1 MGIVLVI
8 YLFLTVLFVTLLFS
22 LVFKNAGP
30 WNNPMLFFI
39 VLLMTVWTIYLWT
52 NRITAASG
60 SLPYVYIAILTL
72 LIALILA
79 ASRTT
84 LQQHLKIRRR
94 RDNKLVQ
101 ADTLAEEEF
110 SGKIPNIYFWILLII
125 ESLLILAAYILNY
138 IGVTF

>member
-1 MGIVLVI
+1 MGIVIVI

-39 VLLMTVWTIYLWT
+39 VLLMTVWSVSLWT
-52 NRITAASG
+52 DSIATGIG
-60 SLPYVYIAILTL
+60 SIPYIYIAILTL
-72 LIALILA
+72 IIALIMA

-84 LQQHLKIRRR
+84 LQQHLKMRRR

-101 ADTLAEEEF
+101 ADNQAEEGL
-110 SGKIPNIYFWILLII
+110 SGRVPNIYFWILLII
-125 ESLLILAAYILNY
+125 ESLLVLTAYILKY
-138 IGVTF
+138 LGVTF